1 MILVIGGHYASAL
14 HAMAYM
20 WQVGKDRRTIK
31 PGHVVIDGKEY
42 VAISGQS
49 GPDALRRYNGT
60 DVSGVEL
67 VDVAHISREI
77 LELVNEK
84 GWAELQLLPLPKPR
98 ASLLGQKT

>member
-49 GPDALRRYNGT
+49 GPDVLRRYNQA

-84 GWAELQLLPLPKPR
+84 GWAELRLLPVQKQRANTPR
-98 ASLLGQKT
+98 KKS